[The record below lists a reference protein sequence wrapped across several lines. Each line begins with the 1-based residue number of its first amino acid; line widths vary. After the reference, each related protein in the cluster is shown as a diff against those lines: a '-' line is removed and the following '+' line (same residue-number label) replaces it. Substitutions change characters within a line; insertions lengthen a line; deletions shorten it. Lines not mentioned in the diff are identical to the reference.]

1 MIAFPADPGDGL
13 HFFDLVQSVVAAE
26 LKSLPVPELFVIRID
41 NWIDEKWLGFSGI
54 GRVEF
59 SYGGHRW
66 PVDTALDEF
75 RDCKHPAFPPF
86 APTRVLK
93 ECNFV
98 QESSGGYVLAQE
110 ARIVHGRT
118 RQQSA
123 KNLQR
128 RISDFSPS
136 ALFVWFSS
144 NSQVNGRGSLMVYRS
159 FDSNVTSWY
168 ASFDANH
175 DWRPSRVKGIAL
187 AQLLAWTS
195 RDSPTLDGI

>member
-1 MIAFPADPGDGL
+1 MIAFPAEPGDDT
-13 HFFDLVQSVVAAE
+13 HFLDLVRLVVAAE
-26 LKSLPVPELFVIRID
+26 LKSLAVPELFLIRID
-41 NWIDEKWLGFSGI
+41 NWIDEKWLGFSGL

-75 RDCKHPAFPPF
+75 RDCTHPTFPPF

-93 ECNFV
+93 ECHFV
-98 QESSGGYVLAQE
+98 QESSGSYVLAQE

-118 RQQSA
+118 RQQST

-128 RISDFSPS
+128 RIGDFSSS

-144 NSQVNGRGSLMVYRS
+144 NSQVSGRGSLMVYRS
-159 FDSNVTSWY
+159 NDSDVTSWY
-168 ASFDANH
+168 ASFDAAH

-187 AQLLAWTS
+187 GQLLAWS
-195 RDSPTLDGI
+195 S